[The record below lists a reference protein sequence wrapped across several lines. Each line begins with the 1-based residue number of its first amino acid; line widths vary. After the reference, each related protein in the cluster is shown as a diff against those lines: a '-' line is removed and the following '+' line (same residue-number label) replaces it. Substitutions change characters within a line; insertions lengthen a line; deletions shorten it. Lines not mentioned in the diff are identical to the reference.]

1 MSFQAKVKETGQL
14 FVATNEVDKDG
25 AWNKDVRKLEKGKS
39 YVGYLFS
46 AKSEYS
52 DAPGTL
58 RKPKVEILESDAL
71 EEVSVRIK
79 LVVE

>member
-25 AWNKDVRKLEKGKS
+25 AWNKDARKLEKGKS

-52 DAPGTL
+52 DVPGTL
-58 RKPKVEILESDAL
+58 RKPNVEILESDAL

-79 LVVE
+79 LVVK

>member
-25 AWNKDVRKLEKGKS
+25 AWNKDARKLGKGKS
-39 YVGYLFS
+39 YVGYLFT

-79 LVVE
+79 LVVK